1 MKQNVL
7 VVFARGYRMENVDK
21 SINEG
26 VSINYLLTDDLSPI
40 GDKVER
46 GIRFSKGSL
55 PLEKARSINKVPGLY
70 EATFKVKA
78 DSKGA
83 VTLKLTD
90 IDFISEIKVEYPD
103 MEKDIKKVV

>member
-1 MKQNVL
+1 MKQNIL
-7 VVFARGYRMENVDK
+7 VMFARGYRMEKEDK

-26 VSINYLLTDDLSPI
+26 VSINYLLTDDLTPI

-70 EATFKVKA
+70 EATFTVKA

-83 VTLKLTD
+83 VTLKLID
-90 IDFISEIKVEYPD
+90 IDFISEIKVDYPD
-103 MEKDIKKVV
+103 IEKQKTS